1 MTWKSKITFAIILKN
16 ILPGRFCNNQKEPKT
31 FFFIIKAV
39 NVFNECPCI
48 YSISNFFRV
57 ISTSTK
63 IVYLHD
69 IVSQKNI
76 KPNRNMRL
84 NSSTWKPSHFKAV
97 LQLVPDSMLKFLV
110 LVSDFLLFYICTF
123 FSFFSTYLTLKQLLS
138 IKQQCNE
145 SIFEWFLQSK

>member
-97 LQLVPDSMLKFLV
+97 LQLVPDSMLKFSLPYQSG
-110 LVSDFLLFYICTF
+110 LSYDNFYWF
-123 FSFFSTYLTLKQLLS
+123 Q
-138 IKQQCNE
+138 
-145 SIFEWFLQSK
+145 IFYVYIYIRYILHE

>member
-1 MTWKSKITFAIILKN
+1 MTWKSKITFIIILKI
-16 ILPGRFCNNQKEPKT
+16 ILPGRVCNNEKEPRT

-39 NVFNECPCI
+39 NFFNECPCI
-48 YSISNFFRV
+48 CSISNFFRV
-57 ISTSTK
+57 ISTSA
-63 IVYLHD
+63 
-69 IVSQKNI
+69 NI
-76 KPNRNMRL
+76 RPNRNMRL

-145 SIFEWFLQSK
+145 SIFEWFQ